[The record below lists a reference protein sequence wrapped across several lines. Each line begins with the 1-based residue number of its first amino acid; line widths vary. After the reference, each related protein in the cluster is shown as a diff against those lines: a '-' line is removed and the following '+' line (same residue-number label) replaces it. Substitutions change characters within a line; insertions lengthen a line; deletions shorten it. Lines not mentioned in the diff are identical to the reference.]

1 MKILRYITSALF
13 AISATCIISAQDA
26 PIAQDSIAILEEQ
39 EPQPFKRNL
48 EQVSFVPKG
57 QWITG
62 VSVNYTQANNDNYQF
77 FIVENLNG
85 NSYSFKVSPMAM
97 YAFKNDLALGGR
109 FAYSRQMNKL
119 ESGSIK
125 IDSESSYDVDNLYSL
140 SHNYYG
146 TAAFRNYL
154 SMGKSKRFGF
164 FNEVQLEI
172 GGGQS
177 KLCNGSGKDL
187 TGTYEKNFS
196 IGVGLSPGIV
206 MFLNNYSAIEVNVG
220 IVGFNYS
227 HTTATTDQIYVSN
240 RKSSY
245 ANFKLNLMSI
255 SFGVAFYL

>member
-1 MKILRYITSALF
+1 MKILRHITSVLLAASISC
-13 AISATCIISAQDA
+13 AIYAQNT
-26 PIAQDSIAILEEQ
+26 PITQDSIVTIEEQ
-39 EPQPFKRNL
+39 APQPFERNL
-48 EQVSFVPKG
+48 EQVSFIPKG

-62 VSVNYTQANNDNYQF
+62 VSVNYSQSNNDNYQF

-85 NSYSFKVSPMAM
+85 NSYSFKISPMAM

-119 ESGSIK
+119 ESGLVK
-125 IDSESSYDVDNLYSL
+125 IDSETSYDVDNLYSL

-154 SMGKSKRFGF
+154 SMGKSKQFGF

-220 IVGFNYS
+220 VIGLNYT
-227 HTTATTDQIYVSN
+227 HTQATTDQIHVSD